1 MKKNQSTQQLLVAA
15 AIAASF
21 SPAAFA
27 QNQAAELPASEGVYT
42 LTAPAS
48 ASKISATAYELTG
61 TSISGSAVPSAT
73 MLTAPTGNAAPFKT
87 ESGIY
92 LYPTVFLGVGHND
105 NLQTSS
111 TNQISS
117 SLVNFAPQLVAE
129 LKNKGDRFTALASL
143 NNVNYASSSSDNTT
157 NYEVQLAGDHYFT
170 ARARGAWSV
179 GQVRS
184 TDVRGANNRAVS
196 AEPDRWT
203 SNNVDGRFVYGA
215 AEAQGRIEVDLGNQD
230 KTYTNNRAN
239 TAVADVSVGSFASR
253 LFYRLG
259 SRSLALVEYRNAKAK
274 YASNLST
281 DSNTE
286 QRYYAGLTWDATA
299 ATTGIVKIGRMT
311 KDFTAPR
318 EGYSGA
324 SWEAAVRWSPR
335 TYSVFELQTSRST
348 ADSSGFGTYAL
359 NTGTNLT
366 WNHKW
371 NQSFTTRAAL
381 GLLNTD
387 FGGTTRSDT
396 TTTYAL
402 TADYALRRWLTVGV
416 DFARTDNS
424 SNVATSEYKRNVT
437 MLTLN
442 ASL

>member
-1 MKKNQSTQQLLVAA
+1 MKKNQLTRQFAVAA

-21 SPAAFA
+21 SPSDFA
-27 QNQAAELPASEGVYT
+27 QSQATAQPAGEVSYT
-42 LTAPAS
+42 LTPPAS
-48 ASKISATAYELTG
+48 ASKISATGYELTG
-61 TSISGSAVPSAT
+61 TSISGSAVPSPT

-92 LYPTVFLGVGHND
+92 LYPSVFLGMGHND

-117 SLVNFAPQLVAE
+117 NLVNFAPQLVAE
-129 LKNKGDRFTALASL
+129 MKNKGDRFTALASL
-143 NNVNYASSSSDNTT
+143 NNVNYASSSADNTT
-157 NYEVQLAGDHYFT
+157 NSEVQLAGDHYFT

-179 GQVRS
+179 GQVRN

-196 AEPDRWT
+196 ADPDRWT
-203 SNNVDGRFVYGA
+203 SNNVEGRFVYGA

-230 KTYTNNRAN
+230 KTYTNNRVN

-253 LFYRLG
+253 LFYRVG
-259 SRSLALVEYRNAKAK
+259 SRSLALLEYRNAKAN
-274 YASNLST
+274 YASSLSS

-299 ATTGIVKIGRMT
+299 ATTGIVKVGRLT
-311 KDFTAPR
+311 KDFTAAR
-318 EGYSGA
+318 EGYSGG
-324 SWEAAVRWSPR
+324 SWEASVRWSPLS
-335 TYSVFELQTSRST
+335 YSVFELQTSRST
-348 ADSSGFGTYAL
+348 ADSSGFGTYSL

-387 FGGTTRSDT
+387 FGGTTRSDN

-442 ASL
+442 ATL